1 MKTVTYEEFLKLD
14 PCWLEYEGGKERIK
28 AYFDRF
34 GGRMSAL
41 DILNLDDVSEEDR
54 LWAVLREEFI
64 PAPILHEFAC
74 VYAEYA
80 LSLIKNPDPRSV
92 NAIKVKRAW
101 LRGEATDE
109 ELAAARDAAC
119 DAYDAAWKVAYA
131 AARYDA
137 RSAAW
142 APDVCAAK
150 AARRAASDALD
161 ADWDVGCADARYTQV
176 AYLIMALEGEDGE
189 GSAKCEA
196 QVTYSIMPS
205 EGKMKTVTYEE
216 FLEFDPCW
224 LEGEDGEGWIKVSF
238 DRFGGRMSALDI
250 LSLDGVREEDKL
262 WSVLREEFI
271 PAPILHEF
279 ACVCAEYALTLID
292 NPDPRSIKAVEVKR
306 AWMRGEATDGELDT
320 ARAAAREAAR
330 VAVCKAKAAR
340 DAACGT
346 AWVARAARDVAW
358 TASDAVGEDAG
369 SAAWTAGNDA
379 ASAASD
385 AWSAASAA
393 SAASADSRAAAS
405 DAAYEAQVAYLIM
418 TLEEEV

>member
-1 MKTVTYEEFLKLD
+1 MKTVTYEEFL
-14 PCWLEYEGGKERIK
+14 
-28 AYFDRF
+28 
-34 GGRMSAL
+34 AL
-41 DILNLDDVSEEDR
+41 
-54 LWAVLREEFI
+54 
-64 PAPILHEFAC
+64 
-74 VYAEYA
+74 
-80 LSLIKNPDPRSV
+80 
-92 NAIKVKRAW
+92 
-101 LRGEATDE
+101 
-109 ELAAARDAAC
+109 
-119 DAYDAAWKVAYA
+119 
-131 AARYDA
+131 
-137 RSAAW
+137 
-142 APDVCAAK
+142 
-150 AARRAASDALD
+150 
-161 ADWDVGCADARYTQV
+161 
-176 AYLIMALEGEDGE
+176 
-189 GSAKCEA
+189 
-196 QVTYSIMPS
+196 
-205 EGKMKTVTYEE
+205 
-216 FLEFDPCW
+216 DPCW

-238 DRFGGRMSALDI
+238 ERFGGRMSALDI
-250 LSLDGVREEDKL
+250 LSLDGVREEDRL